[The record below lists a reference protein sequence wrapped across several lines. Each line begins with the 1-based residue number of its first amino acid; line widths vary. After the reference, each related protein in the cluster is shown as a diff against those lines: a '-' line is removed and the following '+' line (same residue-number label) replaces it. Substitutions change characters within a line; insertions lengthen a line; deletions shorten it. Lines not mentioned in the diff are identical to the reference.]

1 MRERFK
7 TFLLIS
13 LVGISLVFTKRL
25 WMELPSQTFSIFD
38 SKDEAYSASYLLSDM
53 IIPNKYLLTFNETNH
68 TLFYDDSKHGLWTT
82 ARKALTGILGS
93 KDITIEDLPKDEFL
107 KYRGTKSIVFYF
119 PDEVS
124 TYILARA
131 LDVKDPNYIVD
142 TIPNVRSIH
151 IYLGKEDSFFV
162 LSNDDKHVALHDKN
176 IDLFEVREQFYSIEA
191 AGNYNYYY
199 SMRDRLNTE
208 NNVYV
213 PYEMKNTLPTVYVEN
228 EIRNLDEDKKKEMV
242 ENFFEKGIDY
252 VREIV
257 ESNGSSIY
265 VYDQR
270 VLKFNINGTLEYFHA
285 LEKSVTK
292 RNLYES
298 LSTAAEFISKN
309 TGIPKGMYLSKIE
322 DIKIDNSLGYN
333 LTFKY
338 RVRGIPV
345 ILGNNEVVDFL
356 EIEVFNDQVRSFKH
370 FIRKDMDKPIENI
383 PTDKKMLTSG
393 DVLDKNYDFFI
404 ERYLEERGIDTLK
417 GGEVVLEEFLSSI
430 EDINLSYFD
439 PCLKD
444 IEDKLIG
451 VWVIRTESTLYA
463 FDVYNGSLVYEKK
476 LGV

>member
-1 MRERFK
+1 M
-7 TFLLIS
+7 
-13 LVGISLVFTKRL
+13 
-25 WMELPSQTFSIFD
+25 
-38 SKDEAYSASYLLSDM
+38 
-53 IIPNKYLLTFNETNH
+53 
-68 TLFYDDSKHGLWTT
+68 
-82 ARKALTGILGS
+82 
-93 KDITIEDLPKDEFL
+93 
-107 KYRGTKSIVFYF
+107 
-119 PDEVS
+119 
-124 TYILARA
+124 
-131 LDVKDPNYIVD
+131 
-142 TIPNVRSIH
+142 
-151 IYLGKEDSFFV
+151 
-162 LSNDDKHVALHDKN
+162 
-176 IDLFEVREQFYSIEA
+176 
-191 AGNYNYYY
+191 
-199 SMRDRLNTE
+199 
-208 NNVYV
+208 
-213 PYEMKNTLPTVYVEN
+213 
-228 EIRNLDEDKKKEMV
+228 
-242 ENFFEKGIDY
+242 
-252 VREIV
+252 

-322 DIKIDNSLGYN
+322 DIQIDNSLGYN